1 MTIQIHYADTLK
13 GEQYN
18 PLSSITRTSRGI
30 INVGWSIVPI
40 GVTDSTP
47 DDQKTVVCLSGHRR
61 GTGSGSTV
69 LESSI
74 SFPFSAD
81 LMSPTT
87 NDRIMLGFK
96 SYGSKPILTGG
107 WNTNYYGID
116 FGPFVLAPSASDV
129 GMMKFMGQ
137 PFPSPF
143 SATGNNGIPVL
154 MILDVDPTN
163 RNRGTFTL
171 IIDGEVKV
179 IVTASITN
187 SVPINRMRGY
197 TQAGSGSITNM
208 FPSMPIYIGD
218 IFYATGGQRGEA
230 IMNWDFQTLA
240 LQDATP
246 LPDEADWTK
255 TGSTFAES
263 IKGPGLSSPDTF
275 ATAVS
280 DNVPLKFTTSVSPTY
295 PNLGAILGY
304 VDGTGLG
311 TNQTAANTQIGIKI
325 NDKSFDQTFPLW
337 VTASASLVRMMN
349 KQQLGWE
356 DDVNISSVEITKN
369 TR

>member
-18 PLSSITRTSRGI
+18 PRTSITRTSRGI
-30 INVGWSIVPI
+30 SNIAWSISPV
-40 GVTDSTP
+40 GQTDSTP
-47 DDQKTVVCLSGHRR
+47 ESQKTVLCITGQRQ
-61 GTGSGSTV
+61 GPGSGPIAA
-69 LESSI
+69 ESSI
-74 SFPFSAD
+74 TFPFSAD
-81 LMSPTT
+81 LLSTTT
-87 NDRIMLGFK
+87 NDRIMIGFK
-96 SYGSKPILTGG
+96 MYGSKPILSGG
-107 WNTNYYGID
+107 WGASYHPID
-116 FGPFVLAPSASDV
+116 FGPFVLSPASNSASTLN
-129 GMMKFMGQ
+129 FMGQ
-137 PFPSPF
+137 QFPSPF
-143 SATGNNGIPVL
+143 STTGNNGVPVL
-154 MILDVDPTN
+154 MILDVDTTN
-163 RNRGTFTL
+163 RTRGSFTL

-179 IVTASITN
+179 IVTASI
-187 SVPINRMRGY
+187 SAAVPMNRIRGY
-197 TQAGSGSITNM
+197 TVSGSGSLTNL
-208 FPSMPIYIGD
+208 FASLPIYIGD

-230 IMNWDFQTLA
+230 IMNWDFQNLT

-263 IKGPGLSSPDTF
+263 IKGPGLSSPNTF

-280 DNVPLKFTTSVSPTY
+280 DNVPLKFTTSVAPTY

-311 TNQTAANTQIGIKI
+311 ASQAAANTQISIKV
-325 NDKSFDQTFPLW
+325 NDKSFAQTFPLW
-337 VTASASLVRMMN
+337 VNASASITRMLN

-356 DDVNISSVEITKN
+356 DDVNISSVEITKT